1 MSKRGRYMEGK
12 IYDLIPGGL
21 VEENILVTTNGKE
34 SAAVVVV
41 RKHL

>member
-1 MSKRGRYMEGK
+1 MADIWNERYMT
-12 IYDLIPGGL
+12 LSPGGL

-34 SAAVVVV
+34 AAAVVVV

>member
-1 MSKRGRYMEGK
+1 MADIWNERYMTLFREALSG
-12 IYDLIPGGL
+12 
-21 VEENILVTTNGKE
+21 ENILVTTNGKE